1 MMLGKSLVLNDMESV
16 VSNVLSLLLHCLFLL
31 LLLLLLVQLFRYGC
45 VVNMLSINM
54 SVSVEFFVGQLLL
67 EVHKLMI
74 NHFINW

>member
-31 LLLLLLVQLFRYGC
+31 LLLLLVQLFRYGC

-54 SVSVEFFVGQLLL
+54 SVSVEFFCRTVIAGGAQ
-67 EVHKLMI
+67 I
-74 NHFINW
+74 ND

>member
-16 VSNVLSLLLHCLFLL
+16 VSNVLSLLLHCLFL

-74 NHFINW
+74 SHFINW